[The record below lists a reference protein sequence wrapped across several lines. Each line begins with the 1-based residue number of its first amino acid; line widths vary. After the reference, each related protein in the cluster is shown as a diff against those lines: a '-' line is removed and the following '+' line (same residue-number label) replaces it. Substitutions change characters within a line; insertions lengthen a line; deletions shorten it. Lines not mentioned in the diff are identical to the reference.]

1 MIATTKNLYQKLQ
14 ELEGKTN
21 LEIIA
26 AQPAQYVFWREANK
40 FPNED
45 SDDLMQQAF
54 LMFLGQKPIRP
65 KSAKFS
71 RYLVAAIR
79 HIVLKAHK
87 YTHRKKRFLPTMHFI
102 YDEQGKAVEPK
113 GHRAAILFNH
123 EEVLQIEC
131 KIRQRAKDRARGEFL
146 LQTLGAFLDG
156 ETASET
162 ARRVGVTVSK
172 INSARQS
179 IARAVS

>member
-26 AQPAQYVFWREANK
+26 SQPARYVFWREAKK
-40 FPNED
+40 FANCDPED
-45 SDDLMQQAF
+45 LKQQAL
-54 LMFLGQKPIRP
+54 LMFLNEKKLQP
-65 KSAKFS
+65 KTGKFS

-79 HIVLKAHK
+79 HVVIKADK
-87 YTHRKKRFLPTMHFI
+87 YMHRKKRFLPAMHFV

-113 GHRAAILFNH
+113 GHRAAILFNQ
-123 EEVLQIEC
+123 EEVWQIEC
-131 KIRQRAKDRARGEFL
+131 KIRERAKDRARGEFL
-146 LQTLGAFLDG
+146 LRILGAFLDG

-162 ARRVGVTVSK
+162 ARRIGVTVSK
-172 INSARQS
+172 VNGARRS
-179 IARAVS
+179 IAKAVS